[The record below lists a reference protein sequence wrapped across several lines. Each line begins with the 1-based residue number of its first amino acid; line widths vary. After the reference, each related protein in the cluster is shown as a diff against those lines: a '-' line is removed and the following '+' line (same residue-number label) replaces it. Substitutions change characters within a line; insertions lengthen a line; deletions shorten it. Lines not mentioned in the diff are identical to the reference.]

1 MNYAFYQEHFS
12 DLCCYEDYLMRVDLM
27 GKAHNDE
34 EVLGSL
40 PKCVGHKFVIAGGE
54 VIWIDSNTGERIDD
68 PCITMIEPGSFCDSR
83 GIETLTI
90 PSSVEIIGANAFYGC
105 IDLKTVNLSKNLR
118 TIDFNA
124 FRGCINLETINIP
137 PNLKHV
143 GSYAFYNCPKARLFG
158 FPPTCVMGEYAIAIP
173 NMI

>member
-1 MNYAFYQEHFS
+1 
-12 DLCCYEDYLMRVDLM
+12 MRVDLM

-34 EVLGSL
+34 EVLKSL
-40 PKCVGHKFVIAGGE
+40 PATYCHRYVIAGGE
-54 VIWIDSNTGERIDD
+54 VIWIDSNTGERIEN
-68 PCITMIEPGSFCDSR
+68 PCITMIEPGSFSGSR

-105 IDLKTVNLSKNLR
+105 VNLKTVNLPNNLR

-137 PNLKHV
+137 PNLKYV

-158 FPPTCVMGEYAIAIP
+158 FPPTCVIGEYAIAIP
-173 NMI
+173 NTI